1 METKLRDLGVCQPT
15 GFHGNLNQNSKR
27 KSAARSIHKETRP
40 MAFEYKRIDVDS
52 HCQEKPDTWTSRMS
66 KAKWAIAYRR

>member
-1 METKLRDLGVCQPT
+1 
-15 GFHGNLNQNSKR
+15 
-27 KSAARSIHKETRP
+27 

-66 KAKWAIAYRR
+66 RKNGGTASLRSGKRTGASSGFATAG